1 MDLLVAF
8 LKLML
13 IIFWIFFLYESSDSC
28 GYFMSY
34 KVNSI
39 ITPFCRNLLAPA
51 MMLAFFVTSDDGLL
65 GSCYKRAKKAMIASN
80 WSQGDI
86 GRLFPN

>member
-1 MDLLVAF
+1 MDLAF
-8 LKLML
+8 LKLVL
-13 IIFWIFFLYESSDSC
+13 IIFWIFFLRESSDSC

-51 MMLAFFVTSDDGLL
+51 MVAAFFVTSDDGL
-65 GSCYKRAKKAMIASN
+65 AKKVKN
-80 WSQGDI
+80 
-86 GRLFPN
+86 